1 MAESRTDSRARPTEK
16 RLVSRALSFWE
27 HLRGG
32 RSFPMVSDL
41 LGVPAPFDDKN
52 LFVVKLGRTER
63 DDEIV
68 AAGDAVAEAL
78 GFDPVGTPPSE
89 ALPSSKDKGLAFCRA
104 VAELK
109 KPLADVGRFFN
120 RAGREVKYRSIL
132 LPFSDDQR
140 NVNYVIGAFSCK
152 FG

>member
-1 MAESRTDSRARPTEK
+1 MTESRIEPPVRSTEK
-16 RLVSRALSFWE
+16 RLVSRALSYWD

-32 RSFPMVSDL
+32 RSFPTMADL
-41 LGVPAPFDDKN
+41 TDTPAPFDDQN

-63 DDEIV
+63 EDEIV
-68 AAGDAVAEAL
+68 AAGDAVTAAL
-78 GFDPVGTPPSE
+78 GYDPVGTAPAE
-89 ALPSSKDKGLAFCRA
+89 ALPSAKEKGLAFCRA

-152 FG
+152 FS

>member
-1 MAESRTDSRARPTEK
+1 MTKSRRIPPVRSTEK
-16 RLVSRALSFWE
+16 RLVSRALSYWE

-32 RSFPMVSDL
+32 RSLPAVADIS
-41 LGVPAPFDDKN
+41 GVPAPFDDEH
-52 LFVVKLGRTER
+52 LFIVKLGRTEQ

-68 AAGDAVAEAL
+68 AAGNAVAVAL
-78 GFDPVGTPPSE
+78 GYDPVGTPVNDV
-89 ALPSSKDKGLAFCRA
+89 LPSAREKGLAFCRA

-120 RAGREVKYRSIL
+120 RAGREVTYRSIL

-152 FG
+152 FS

>member
-1 MAESRTDSRARPTEK
+1 MAKSRTDSRARTAEK
-16 RLVSRALSFWE
+16 RLVGRALSFWE

-32 RSFPMVSDL
+32 RSFPRVSDL
-41 LGVPAPFDDKN
+41 QGVPAPFDDKN

-78 GFDPVGTPPSE
+78 GFDPVGTPACE
-89 ALPSSKDKGLAFCRA
+89 ALPSSKDRGLAFCRA

>member
-1 MAESRTDSRARPTEK
+1 MTRSRRVPPVRSTEK
-16 RLVSRALSFWE
+16 RLVGRALSYWE

-32 RSFPMVSDL
+32 RTLPAVADL
-41 LGVPAPFDDKN
+41 SGVPAPFDDEH
-52 LFVVKLGRTER
+52 LFIVKLGRTEQE
-63 DDEIV
+63 DEIV
-68 AAGDAVAEAL
+68 AAGNAFAEAL
-78 GFDPVGTPPSE
+78 GYDPVGTPVVD
-89 ALPSSKDKGLAFCRA
+89 ALPSAKEKGLAFWRA

-132 LPFSDDQR
+132 LPFSDDER

-152 FG
+152 FS

>member
-1 MAESRTDSRARPTEK
+1 MTKSRPIPPARSTEK
-16 RLVSRALSFWE
+16 RLVSRALSYWE

-32 RSFPMVSDL
+32 RPLPAVADIS
-41 LGVPAPFDDKN
+41 GVPAPFDDEH
-52 LFVVKLGRTER
+52 LFIVKLGRTEQ

-68 AAGDAVAEAL
+68 AAGNAVAVAL
-78 GFDPVGTPPSE
+78 GYDPVGTPVNDV
-89 ALPSSKDKGLAFCRA
+89 LPSAREKGLAFCRA

-120 RAGREVKYRSIL
+120 RAGREVTYRSIL

-152 FG
+152 FS

>member
-1 MAESRTDSRARPTEK
+1 MTESRRIPPVRSTEK
-16 RLVSRALSFWE
+16 RLVSRALSYWE

-32 RSFPMVSDL
+32 RSLPAVADL
-41 LGVPAPFDDKN
+41 SGVPAPFDDEH
-52 LFVVKLGRTER
+52 LFIVKLGRTEQ

-68 AAGDAVAEAL
+68 AAGNAVAAAL
-78 GFDPVGTPPSE
+78 GYDPVGTPVNDV
-89 ALPSSKDKGLAFCRA
+89 LPSAREKGLAFCRA

-120 RAGREVKYRSIL
+120 RAGREVTYRSIL

-152 FG
+152 FS

>member
-1 MAESRTDSRARPTEK
+1 MRSTEK
-16 RLVSRALSFWE
+16 RLVGRALSYWE

-32 RSFPMVSDL
+32 RSFPAVADL
-41 LGVPAPFDDKN
+41 SGVPAPFDDEN
-52 LFVVKLGRTER
+52 LFVVRLGRTER

-68 AAGDAVAEAL
+68 AAGDAVTAAL
-78 GFDPVGTPPSE
+78 GYDPVGTPAVD
-89 ALPSSKDKGLAFCRA
+89 ALPSAKEKGLAFCRA

-120 RAGREVKYRSIL
+120 RAGREVTYRSIL

-140 NVNYVIGAFSCK
+140 TVNYVIGAFSCK

>member
-1 MAESRTDSRARPTEK
+1 MTRSRRVPPVQSTEK
-16 RLVSRALSFWE
+16 RLVGRALSYWE

-32 RSFPMVSDL
+32 RNLPAVADL
-41 LGVPAPFDDKN
+41 SGVPAPFDDEH
-52 LFVVKLGRTER
+52 LFIVKLGRTEQE
-63 DDEIV
+63 DEIV
-68 AAGDAVAEAL
+68 VAGNAFAEAL
-78 GFDPVGTPPSE
+78 GFDPVGTPVVD
-89 ALPSSKDKGLAFCRA
+89 ALPSAKEKGLAFWRA

-132 LPFSDDQR
+132 LPFSDDER

-152 FG
+152 FC

>member
-1 MAESRTDSRARPTEK
+1 MTESRRDLPVPSAEK
-16 RLVSRALSFWE
+16 RLVGRALSYWE

-32 RSFPMVSDL
+32 RSFPTVADIP
-41 LGVPAPFDDKN
+41 GTPAPFDDQN
-52 LFVVKLGRTER
+52 MFVVKLGRNER
-63 DDEIV
+63 EDEIV
-68 AAGDAVAEAL
+68 AAGDAVAAAL
-78 GFDPVGTPPSE
+78 GYDPVGTP
-89 ALPSSKDKGLAFCRA
+89 AVDVLPSAREKGLAFCRA

-120 RAGREVKYRSIL
+120 RAGCEVTYRSIL

>member
-1 MAESRTDSRARPTEK
+1 MTKSRQVSPVRSTEK
-16 RLVSRALSFWE
+16 RLVSRALSYWE

-32 RSFPMVSDL
+32 RNLPAVADL
-41 LGVPAPFDDKN
+41 SGVPAPFDDEH
-52 LFVVKLGRTER
+52 LFIVKLGRTEQ

-78 GFDPVGTPPSE
+78 GYDPVGTPVAE
-89 ALPSSKDKGLAFCRA
+89 ALPSAREKGLAFCRA
-104 VAELK
+104 AAELK

-120 RAGREVKYRSIL
+120 RAGREVTYRSIL

-152 FG
+152 FS

>member
-1 MAESRTDSRARPTEK
+1 MTRSQRVPPVRSTEK
-16 RLVSRALSFWE
+16 RLVGRALSYWE

-32 RSFPMVSDL
+32 RNLPAVADL
-41 LGVPAPFDDKN
+41 SSVPAPFGDEH
-52 LFVVKLGRTER
+52 LFIVKLGRTEQE
-63 DDEIV
+63 DEIV
-68 AAGDAVAEAL
+68 VAGNAFAEAL
-78 GFDPVGTPPSE
+78 GYDPVGTPVAD
-89 ALPSSKDKGLAFCRA
+89 ALPSAKEKGLAFWRA

-132 LPFSDDQR
+132 LPFFDDER

-152 FG
+152 FC